1 MEQNQG
7 ENDMVAQDDSK
18 SQCCM
23 EIAAALVPERAPWHL
38 QVIPDV
44 TSLLWSITPQDLI
57 LQHARHVLEDA
68 LSAAWRGSAP
78 AGITFVGATQDFVA
92 AQGKI

>member
-18 SQCCM
+18 SQCWM
-23 EIAAALVPERAPWHL
+23 EIAAALVPERALWHL

-44 TSLLWSITPQDLI
+44 TSLL
-57 LQHARHVLEDA
+57 
-68 LSAAWRGSAP
+68 
-78 AGITFVGATQDFVA
+78 
-92 AQGKI
+92 